1 VSESR
6 DELVGFLDA
15 TLSVA
20 AYPDYGPMGLQ
31 VFGAETVDRVVTA
44 VSSSRALFERAAEL
58 QAQLVVVHHGLFWDR
73 DSRVIDDLLRERLR
87 VLFDHHIS
95 LAAYHLS
102 LDAHPEYGNNT
113 LIVRA
118 LGLEPQSDAFALA
131 NDRPIG
137 RIGTAVAPVSAADLL
152 QRVGELIGAPH
163 AAFMHGPNEIR
174 RVAVCSGGGPG
185 YLREAASLG
194 CEALITGDMSE
205 PSEMLSRELGIHFIA
220 AGHYA
225 TEVFGVRALAELLN
239 RERDVEAGFVDL
251 PTRA

>member
-1 VSESR
+1 MSESR
-6 DELVGFLDA
+6 DDLVGFLDA
-15 TLSVA
+15 TLAVSD
-20 AYPDYGPMGLQ
+20 YPDYGPMGLQ
-31 VFGAETVDRVVTA
+31 VHGAATVNRVVTA

-73 DSRVIDDLLRERLR
+73 DSRVIDDLLRERLHT
-87 VLFDHHIS
+87 LFDHQIS
-95 LAAYHLS
+95 LVAYHLS
-102 LDAHPEYGNNT
+102 LDADPEYGNNA

-118 LGLEPQSDAFALA
+118 LGLEPASDPFALA

-137 RIGTAVAPVSAADLL
+137 RIGAAAATITAADLL
-152 QRVGELIGAPH
+152 RRVGEVIGAPN

-185 YLREAASLG
+185 YLREAAGLG

-205 PSEMLSRELGIHFIA
+205 PAEMLSHELGVHFIA

-225 TEVFGVRALAELLN
+225 SEVFGVRALAELLN
-239 RERDVEAGFVDL
+239 RERDVEARFVDL